1 MSQLHNLSA
10 IHIKDINLWAHVGVL
25 ESERIHGQRF
35 LLDLSF
41 WLELDESSKLD
52 KLDKSIDYSEAIK
65 AVKKL
70 SFEIKCLTIEYF
82 SDQIMKSPR
91 MALSTASIPSFPAC
105 AGAKAFQLEI
115 PPFLDCLVETVT
127 CNAC

>member
-41 WLELDESSKLD
+41 GWNWMSH
-52 KLDKSIDYSEAIK
+52 
-65 AVKKL
+65 
-70 SFEIKCLTIEYF
+70 
-82 SDQIMKSPR
+82 
-91 MALSTASIPSFPAC
+91 PS
-105 AGAKAFQLEI
+105 LI
-115 PPFLDCLVETVT
+115 
-127 CNAC
+127 N